1 MVVVG
6 NNSKTSLTLHV
17 GTNCGRNQATMS
29 QDFPSQPNQAPN
41 QSLSEMLQGMLTAH
55 ENMSGGGSVQ
65 ETDSFVVD
73 NAESDDEHVLPAAN
87 EEAVPPQQ
95 SSGNEDVILALLREV
110 GSQIER
116 VNDNNQDFPLEQNTS
131 SAYEN
136 RVTKSG
142 YTLPAFD
149 LLRAPDVVVNDEQ
162 VRLELADKQLS
173 LLRAFQ
179 FFGIEVTPADITR
192 KANITRY
199 EFRPHKGV
207 QVKSITA
214 LRQELKAATRSTLI
228 NILAPVPG
236 KDTIGIEIENED
248 KSPVYLRELI
258 QSGQFQSP
266 KLRIP
271 VALGRDMHDNPV
283 ISDLASMRH
292 LLMSGTTGSGKS
304 ICISSLIISLLYKF
318 SPDDLKLILIDP
330 KAVEMQ
336 FFKRLPHL
344 ACPIATNASQAIGA
358 LRWAVSEVEHRYKL
372 FGKIGVR
379 NLDNYHTAV
388 PSYISE
394 EELLNDD
401 DDSEMDW
408 VDKILFD
415 FERKLPIKLP
425 YVVIVIDGLLTLMS
439 TAPDELLDYIAR
451 LAQKAHAAG
460 IYLVVSTLPPRRN
473 ALSGAILSNI
483 VGRIAFQMTS
493 ALDSR
498 IVFNRI
504 GAENL
509 NGKGDM
515 LFAPAGGTGEMVHI
529 QGAFVS
535 DNEISAVVK
544 HCAKQ
549 GTPSWLEDS
558 FAVDNS
564 LGRIS
569 TTDVDEQLYSRC
581 VNLVV
586 TERRAS
592 TSLLQRRFSIGYGQ
606 AAKIMDMMEAR
617 GVISPPQGV
626 TRERKVLIDEP

>member
-1 MVVVG
+1 
-6 NNSKTSLTLHV
+6 
-17 GTNCGRNQATMS
+17 
-29 QDFPSQPNQAPN
+29 
-41 QSLSEMLQGMLTAH
+41 MLTEH
-55 ENMSGGGSVQ
+55 ESACENGTQ
-65 ETDSFVVD
+65 PEPESFHLD
-73 NAESDDEHVLPAAN
+73 EAKSDDRHIFLAAN
-87 EEAVPPQQ
+87 EDAIPPQQ
-95 SSGNEDVILALLREV
+95 PSGNEDAILPLLREV
-110 GSQIER
+110 ENQIE
-116 VNDNNQDFPLEQNTS
+116 VVKDNSHDIPLEQNTNS
-131 SAYEN
+131 SYESLESE
-136 RVTKSG
+136 SG
-142 YTLPAFD
+142 YPLPAYD
-149 LLRAPDVVVNDEQ
+149 LLRAPDVIVTDEQ

-199 EFRPHKGV
+199 EFRPDKRV

-258 QSGQFQSP
+258 QSEQFQST

-271 VALGRDMHDNPV
+271 IALGRDMYGQTI

-292 LLMSGTTGSGKS
+292 LIMSGTTGSGKS

-336 FFKRLPHL
+336 FFKHLPHL

-358 LRWAVSEVEHRYKL
+358 LRWAVNEVEHRYKL

-379 NLDNYHTAV
+379 NLDDYHAVV
-388 PSYISE
+388 PSHVIE
-394 EELLNDD
+394 DELLNDD
-401 DDSEMDW
+401 NASEMDW

-415 FERKLPIKLP
+415 FERKLPLKLP
-425 YVVIVIDGLLTLMS
+425 YVVIIIDGLLTLLS
-439 TAPDELLDYIAR
+439 TAPDELQDYIAR

-460 IYLVVSTLPPRRN
+460 ICLVVSTLPPRRN
-473 ALSGAILSNI
+473 VISGSILSNI
-483 VGRIAFQMTS
+483 VGRIAFQVTS
-493 ALDSR
+493 PLDSR
-498 IVFNRI
+498 IILNRAE
-504 GAENL
+504 AENL

-515 LFAPAGGTGEMVHI
+515 LFAPKGGTGELVRM

-535 DNEISAVVK
+535 DNEIIAVVK
-544 HCAKQ
+544 HCSRYANQ
-549 GTPSWLEDS
+549 S
-558 FAVDNS
+558 FIENTNVSLYSDNG
-564 LGRIS
+564 GRITAVTCS
-569 TTDVDEQLYSRC
+569 VVDEKLYTQC

-586 TERRAS
+586 TERKAS
-592 TSLLQRRFSIGYGQ
+592 TSLLQRRFSIGYGL
-606 AAKIMDMMEAR
+606 AAKIMDKMEQR
-617 GVISPPQGV
+617 GIVSPPQGV
-626 TRERKVLIDEP
+626 TRARIVLVDSL